1 MRRFLTD
8 VVNPAPRIFLVGP
21 MGAGKSTV
29 GRALAAELAAS
40 FYDSDREIELRAGAD
55 IPWIF
60 EIEGESGFRERE
72 HRILSS
78 LCEEAPA
85 VIATGGGAV
94 VTEANRMLMATS
106 GFVVYLEAT
115 VKEQVRR
122 TKKDEKRPLLAGKNR
137 QEVLAE
143 LMKTREPLYLE
154 VADLVLPTA
163 GRNARELAQEI
174 MEALPA

>member
-1 MRRFLTD
+1 MGT
-8 VVNPAPRIFLVGP
+8 ASRIFLVGP
-21 MGAGKSTV
+21 MGAGKTTV
-29 GRALAAELAAS
+29 GRALAAELS
-40 FYDSDREIELRAGAD
+40 TCFFDSDSEIEGRAGVD

-94 VTEANRMLMATS
+94 VTEANRLLMVES

-115 VKEQVRR
+115 IKEQVRR

-137 QEVLAE
+137 QEVLAG

-174 MEALPA
+174 IEALPA

>member
-1 MRRFLTD
+1 MGT
-8 VVNPAPRIFLVGP
+8 ASRIFLVGP
-21 MGAGKSTV
+21 MGAGKTTV
-29 GRALAAELAAS
+29 GRALAAELS
-40 FYDSDREIELRAGAD
+40 TCFFDSDSEIEGRAGVD

-94 VTEANRMLMATS
+94 VTEANRVLMAES

-115 VKEQVRR
+115 IKEQVRR

-154 VADLVLPTA
+154 VADLVLATA

-174 MEALPA
+174 IESLPA

>member
-1 MRRFLTD
+1 MGT
-8 VVNPAPRIFLVGP
+8 ASRIFLVGP
-21 MGAGKSTV
+21 MGAGKTTV
-29 GRALAAELAAS
+29 GRALAAELS
-40 FYDSDREIELRAGAD
+40 TCFFDSDSEIEGRAGVD

-60 EIEGESGFRERE
+60 EVEGESGFRERE

-94 VTEANRMLMATS
+94 VTEANRVLMAES

-115 VKEQVRR
+115 IKEQVRR

-143 LMKTREPLYLE
+143 LMKTREPLYME

-174 MEALPA
+174 IEALPA

>member
-1 MRRFLTD
+1 LTD
-8 VVNPAPRIFLVGP
+8 VINPAPRIFLVGP

-29 GRALAAELAAS
+29 GRALAGELAAS
-40 FYDSDREIELRAGAD
+40 
-55 IPWIF
+55 IF

-94 VTEANRMLMATS
+94 VTEANRVLMATS

>member
-1 MRRFLTD
+1 MGT
-8 VVNPAPRIFLVGP
+8 ASRIFLVGP
-21 MGAGKSTV
+21 MGAGKTTV
-29 GRALAAELAAS
+29 GRALAAELS
-40 FYDSDREIELRAGAD
+40 TCFFDSDSEIEGRAGVD

-60 EIEGESGFRERE
+60 EVEGESGFRERE

-94 VTEANRMLMATS
+94 VTEANRVLMAES

-115 VKEQVRR
+115 IKEQVRR

-143 LMKTREPLYLE
+143 LMKTREPLYME

-174 MEALPA
+174 IESLPA

>member
-1 MRRFLTD
+1 MGT
-8 VVNPAPRIFLVGP
+8 ASRIFLVGP
-21 MGAGKSTV
+21 MGAGKTTV
-29 GRALAAELAAS
+29 GRALAAELS
-40 FYDSDREIELRAGAD
+40 TCFFDSDSEIEGRAGVD

-94 VTEANRMLMATS
+94 VTEANRVLMATS

-137 QEVLAE
+137 QEVLSE

>member
-1 MRRFLTD
+1 MGT
-8 VVNPAPRIFLVGP
+8 ASRIFLVGP
-21 MGAGKSTV
+21 MGAGKTTV
-29 GRALAAELAAS
+29 GRALAAELS
-40 FYDSDREIELRAGAD
+40 TCFFDSDSEIEGRAGVD

-94 VTEANRMLMATS
+94 VTEANRVLMAES

-115 VKEQVRR
+115 IKEQVRR

-143 LMKTREPLYLE
+143 LMKTREPLYME

-174 MEALPA
+174 IEALPA

>member
-1 MRRFLTD
+1 MGT
-8 VVNPAPRIFLVGP
+8 ASRIFLVGP
-21 MGAGKSTV
+21 MGAGKTTV
-29 GRALAAELAAS
+29 GRALAAELS
-40 FYDSDREIELRAGAD
+40 TCFFDSDSEIEGRAGVD

-60 EIEGESGFRERE
+60 EVEGESGFRERE

-94 VTEANRMLMATS
+94 VTEANRLLMVES

-115 VKEQVRR
+115 IKEQVRR

-143 LMKTREPLYLE
+143 LMKTREPLYME

-174 MEALPA
+174 IESLPA

>member
-1 MRRFLTD
+1 MGT
-8 VVNPAPRIFLVGP
+8 ASRIFLVGP
-21 MGAGKSTV
+21 MGAGKTTV
-29 GRALAAELAAS
+29 GRALAAELS
-40 FYDSDREIELRAGAD
+40 TCFFDSDSEIEGRAGVD

-60 EIEGESGFRERE
+60 EVEGESGFRERE

-94 VTEANRMLMATS
+94 VTEANRVLMAES

-115 VKEQVRR
+115 IKEQVRR

-174 MEALPA
+174 IESLPA

>member
-1 MRRFLTD
+1 
-8 VVNPAPRIFLVGP
+8 
-21 MGAGKSTV
+21 MGAGKTTV
-29 GRALAAELAAS
+29 GRVLAAELS
-40 FYDSDREIELRAGAD
+40 TCFFDSDSEIEGRAGVD

-94 VTEANRMLMATS
+94 VTEANRLLMVES

-115 VKEQVRR
+115 IKEQVRR

-137 QEVLAE
+137 QEVLAG

-174 MEALPA
+174 IEALPA

>member
-1 MRRFLTD
+1 MSMPD
-8 VVNPAPRIFLVGP
+8 NIILVGP
-21 MGAGKSTV
+21 MGAGKTTI
-29 GRALAAELAAS
+29 GKALAKQLKLEFADTDA
-40 FYDSDREIELRAGAD
+40 EIEARTGAD

-94 VTEANRMLMATS
+94 VTEANRVLMATS

-122 TKKDEKRPLLAGKNR
+122 TKKDEKRPLLADKNR
-137 QEVLAE
+137 QEVLSE

>member
-1 MRRFLTD
+1 MGT
-8 VVNPAPRIFLVGP
+8 ASRIFLVGP
-21 MGAGKSTV
+21 MGAGKTTV
-29 GRALAAELAAS
+29 GRALAAELS
-40 FYDSDREIELRAGAD
+40 TCFFDSDSEIEGRAGVD

-60 EIEGESGFRERE
+60 EVEGESGFRERE

-94 VTEANRMLMATS
+94 VTEANRVLMAES

-115 VKEQVRR
+115 IKEQVRR

-154 VADLVLPTA
+154 VADFVLPTA

>member
-1 MRRFLTD
+1 MGT
-8 VVNPAPRIFLVGP
+8 ASRIFLVGP
-21 MGAGKSTV
+21 MGAGKTTV
-29 GRALAAELAAS
+29 GRALAAELS
-40 FYDSDREIELRAGAD
+40 TCFFDSDSEIEGRAGVD

-94 VTEANRMLMATS
+94 VTEANRALMVES

-115 VKEQVRR
+115 IKEQVRR

-137 QEVLAE
+137 QEVLAG

-174 MEALPA
+174 IEALPA